1 MYVQYV
7 EPKSLVTLLALSTD
21 WRSFTDVHSIFQ
33 AQSQY
38 VLTTQQ
44 LQGGTVRQMTRAS
57 QKGAPPGGRAHITL
71 NPYSTQLVDNLNM
84 MMPTTE
90 QRHVNSAGHSMTMQP
105 KLLNLTN
112 TLKGGVQQQQLH
124 QQHQLQHQEDEYV
137 YRAVSPN
144 GHIYYE
150 IDPNYAVLNQYQQQ
164 HVHQQQQQ
172 QPLLLEEHLLQQ
184 QQHQQHL
191 LQLQH
196 AGSAESSGD
205 TSSSRESSARFNSS
219 SSNEQRPLIS
229 SPVRASEMPAAAA
242 TSSFVRTGASR
253 FGSRFRP
260 QTVTSEIPGS
270 DVTDSGKPLEQLQTQ
285 VQIKDCKALKVQV
298 KSSEYIENKIRT
310 LRKSNNVALNN

>member
-1 MYVQYV
+1 
-7 EPKSLVTLLALSTD
+7 
-21 WRSFTDVHSIFQ
+21 
-33 AQSQY
+33 
-38 VLTTQQ
+38 
-44 LQGGTVRQMTRAS
+44 MTRAS

-191 LQLQH
+191 LQH

-260 QTVTSEIPGS
+260 QTVTS
-270 DVTDSGKPLEQLQTQ
+270 
-285 VQIKDCKALKVQV
+285 
-298 KSSEYIENKIRT
+298 
-310 LRKSNNVALNN
+310 